1 MRILTRYV
9 LKEHAGPL
17 VFALSALTTL
27 LLLNQVAKQ
36 FGNLVGKGLS
46 WWVIG
51 EFFALTLPFI
61 VAMTLPMAVLVAVLY
76 AFSRLSAENEV
87 TALRASGVSMIGL
100 VRPVLLAGI
109 LVAIANLL
117 FNDQV
122 LPRANHR
129 LRSLQTDIARKK
141 PTFALRAQVINE
153 VMPGRLFLRAGR
165 LEEASNGMREVTIFN
180 FDDPTRRKSIY
191 ADSGTM
197 GLTPDQ
203 RDLVLTLHNGYM
215 QQIPQTNTGELQRL
229 YFVTDLVRVR
239 NVGNKFEETGKDAY
253 KSEREMSVCE
263 MDSMYQRALHEE
275 AVARAELKETMYSF
289 VHLASTG
296 EAAPAVPVPPVR
308 HAWTSGALYCRLVKR
323 ISPKVYATE
332 GASETPPPP
341 PVAALPAAPRTA
353 PAPPP
358 RNGAQRAP
366 SKAGAP
372 ATVIVPPGPWGQP
385 ATPPKP
391 PARVM
396 PRPSTP
402 VRAPNTL
409 RRSPSSGGFVP
420 PAGAIAQ
427 APSDATP
434 LTPITPA
441 VRPQPRDDGA
451 TAFAQSL
458 ARLQIASA
466 RVSDAKT
473 NGSRYAVEIQKK
485 FALAAACA
493 VFVIFGAPVGL
504 RFPRGGVGMVLGIT
518 VLVVGIYYV
527 GLVAGEAMAD
537 RLKLTP
543 FWGMWMGNVLF
554 SVTGAFFMVKVQR
567 SGATA
572 RGGDWHETLEGIKT
586 WIAARRP
593 ARRTAGGGPAA
604 AAAP

>member
-1 MRILTRYV
+1 MRILTKYV

-87 TALRASGVSMIGL
+87 TALRASGVSMMSL

-109 LVAIANLL
+109 LVALANLL

-239 NVGNKFEETGKDAY
+239 NVGNKFEETGKDTY

-263 MDSMYQRALHEE
+263 MDSMFQKARHEE
-275 AVARAELKETMYSF
+275 DVARSELKGTLYSYA
-289 VHLASTG
+289 HLAATG
-296 EAAPAVPVPPVR
+296 EAAPAVPAPPDR
-308 HAWTSGALYCRLVKR
+308 YRWTSGALYCKLVKR

-332 GASETPPPP
+332 SAPEPPPP
-341 PVAALPAAPRTA
+341 PPRVTPPPAAPA
-353 PAPPP
+353 AASAAGVKPAPRAKTAQPVRPWGRPDGPP
-358 RNGAQRAP
+358 TIRVQ
-366 SKAGAP
+366 
-372 ATVIVPPGPWGQP
+372 PPGK
-385 ATPPKP
+385 TPP
-391 PARVM
+391 
-396 PRPSTP
+396 
-402 VRAPNTL
+402 L
-409 RRSPSSGGFVP
+409 RRSPSSGGFQP
-420 PAGAIAQ
+420 PAGAIAESPVIN
-427 APSDATP
+427 AP
-434 LTPITPA
+434 LNTPITPS
-441 VRPQPRDDGA
+441 VRPTARDDGSS
-451 TAFAQSL
+451 AFAQSL

-518 VLVVGIYYV
+518 VIVVGIYYV

-554 SVTGAFFMVKVQR
+554 SVTGAYFMVKVQR

-572 RGGDWHETLEGIKT
+572 RGGDWHETLDGLKSR
-586 WIAARRP
+586 IAAFRSRRGS
-593 ARRTAGGGPAA
+593 AGGGPAA